1 MFNNKIMG
9 YKFIA
14 FEGTEGAG
22 KTTQIKLL
30 KEYGDKN
37 NIPIHA
43 TTEPTKG
50 PVGQFIRLVLKGEVE
65 AKLETLQI
73 LYAADRMEHQKE
85 IDEALEKGEIV
96 VSDRYYG
103 TSLTYIML
111 EESTKRF
118 YEALKALNFLA
129 RKPDLWIYITC
140 TVEQSLGSVDKRND
154 TKEIFDKKEYLEKI
168 YTLYNDFFAE
178 ENKRTKVIVIERG
191 NKTTIEMHEEIVQKL
206 KEIGAI

>member
-1 MFNNKIMG
+1 MN

-30 KEYGDKN
+30 KEYLEKN
-37 NIPIHA
+37 NIPVHT

-50 PVGQFIRLVLKGEVE
+50 PIGQLIRLALKKEVPV
-65 AKLETLQI
+65 KLETLQT
-73 LYAADRMEHQKE
+73 LYAADRMEHQIE
-85 IDEALEKGEIV
+85 IDAALNENKIV
-96 VSDRYYG
+96 LTDRYYG
-103 TSLTYIML
+103 TSLTYILL
-111 EESTKRF
+111 EETTKRF

-140 TVEQSLGSVDKRND
+140 TVEKSLGSVDTRNG

-168 YTLYNDFFAE
+168 YDLYNDFFE
-178 ENKRTKVIVIERG
+178 KEKERTEIITIERG
-191 NKTTIEMHEEIVQKL
+191 EKTAEEMSAELIEKL
-206 KEIGAI
+206 KKIGAI